1 MKLQNNFVLGLLALT
16 AAAGMVSCSSDE
28 PAGSVNND
36 STEAIS
42 LDTYVARTRAAVQTD
57 TLLKANGFGVFAYYD
72 EGKAYASSSSSF
84 LAAAANFMND
94 QSVTYTEKDGW
105 TYTPV
110 RYWSKTSTDCYQF
123 IAYAPLSATITKT
136 AAPVLS
142 YDATDSNFDFMTAV
156 NKDQTKPA
164 DKTVPFTFKHRL
176 SRLGFIAKTKSTYSA
191 TTASEG
197 AVIKITSATL
207 KGASLKGTYALTSE
221 FTTTNLGWSDVSTAD
236 YTVLASSATAKELST
251 SNTNLIASNEYL
263 FAIPATS
270 ADLEL
275 DITYTITQGSVTYN
289 ESAKLEKK
297 AQAIEMGKAYNFV
310 VTIALDQID
319 FTLTQVEGWG
329 NATEFSQEY

>member
-28 PAGSVNND
+28 PASSVNND

-42 LDTYVARTRAAVQTD
+42 MDTYVARTRAAVQTD
-57 TLLKANGFGVFAYYD
+57 TLLKDNGFGVFAYYD
-72 EGKAYASSSSSF
+72 GGKAYANSSNSVLS
-84 LAAAANFMND
+84 ATPNFMND
-94 QSVTYTEKDGW
+94 QYVEFKNNVW

-110 RYWSKTSTDCYQF
+110 RYWSKTADDCYQF
-123 IAYAPLSATITKT
+123 IAYAPYSATITKT

-156 NKDQTKPA
+156 QKDQKKPA

-176 SRLGFIAKTKSTYSA
+176 SRLGFIAKTKSTYTA
-191 TTASEG
+191 TNADDG

-251 SNTNLIASNEYL
+251 LNTNLIASNEYL

-275 DITYTITQGSVTYN
+275 DITYTIKQGSVTYE

-310 VTIALDQID
+310 VTISLDQID
-319 FTLTQVEGWG
+319 FTLTEVTGWG
-329 NATEFSQEY
+329 NATEFSKDL